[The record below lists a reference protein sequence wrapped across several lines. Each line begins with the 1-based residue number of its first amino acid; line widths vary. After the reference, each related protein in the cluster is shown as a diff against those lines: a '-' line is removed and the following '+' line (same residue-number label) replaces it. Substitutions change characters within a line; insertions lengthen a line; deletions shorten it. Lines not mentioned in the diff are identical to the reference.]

1 MSIGSRRVMGA
12 IRISMDQGYFSA
24 KGFGGI
30 ALRVVAYPKV
40 WEPDFSFA
48 MDSFGEEYEYDTGNG
63 EWVENPDS
71 GRVLVCMVGD
81 NRKYELDREDL
92 TPLAREEFCGECG
105 QIGCAHDGLDRD
117 E

>member
-1 MSIGSRRVMGA
+1 MEILEK
-12 IRISMDQGYFSA
+12 DQGYFRA
-24 KGFGGI
+24 RGFGGI

-40 WEPDFSFA
+40 WEAWTSLE
-48 MDSFGEEYEYDTGNG
+48 MDEDGREYERDTGEG
-63 EWVENPDS
+63 EWVENPDC

-81 NRKYELDREDL
+81 NHKFELDRSDL